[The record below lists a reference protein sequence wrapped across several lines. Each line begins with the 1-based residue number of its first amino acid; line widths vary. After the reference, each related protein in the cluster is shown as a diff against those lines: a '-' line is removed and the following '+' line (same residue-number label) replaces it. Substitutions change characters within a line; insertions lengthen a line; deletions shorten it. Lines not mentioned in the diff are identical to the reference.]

1 MAVTALGS
9 TSFTLASMFA
19 FKEDGPTAWDTSR
32 VSAAIPS
39 GASLSLSLSLA
50 PWR

>member
-9 TSFTLASMFA
+9 ASFTLASMFA
-19 FKEDGPTAWDTSR
+19 FKDGPMAWDASR